1 MSRKHVLATLVVIVI
16 LGVLFYLQFRSWQT
30 FDWGVFWMQTRRA
43 SLGRILFAVL
53 LVYCGYVIRALRW
66 KIFLRPV
73 RPARTRDL
81 LPAMVIGFA
90 GLALLGRPAE
100 LIRPYLVARRQQL
113 PFSSQVAV
121 WMVERIF
128 DTGSF
133 AVLVTLTIFFAPS
146 LRSLPYFAQFTV
158 FGYFLVFAVLGMI
171 AAAFLL
177 WRGSEGLAAWVERRF
192 VRWAPHLAHTAAD
205 RARAFGRGLHTIHDL
220 RSFFQLTGLSLLL
233 WLMIAL
239 AYREI
244 AHAYPEPL
252 RSMTIPHVLL
262 LMGFGIAGSTIQL
275 PAVGGGT
282 QLANIAALAHI
293 FGAPPELAV
302 SCGIMLWLV
311 TFVAIAPAGF
321 LLARREHLSL
331 RQLEAKAEAEARGTE
346 G

>member
-1 MSRKHVLATLVVIVI
+1 
-16 LGVLFYLQFRSWQT
+16 
-30 FDWGVFWMQTRRA
+30 
-43 SLGRILFAVL
+43 
-53 LVYCGYVIRALRW
+53 
-66 KIFLRPV
+66 
-73 RPARTRDL
+73 
-81 LPAMVIGFA
+81 
-90 GLALLGRPAE
+90 
-100 LIRPYLVARRQQL
+100 
-113 PFSSQVAV
+113 
-121 WMVERIF
+121 
-128 DTGSF
+128 
-133 AVLVTLTIFFAPS
+133 
-146 LRSLPYFAQFTV
+146 
-158 FGYFLVFAVLGMI
+158 
-171 AAAFLL
+171 
-177 WRGSEGLAAWVERRF
+177 
-192 VRWAPHLAHTAAD
+192 
-205 RARAFGRGLHTIHDL
+205 
-220 RSFFQLTGLSLLL
+220 
-233 WLMIAL
+233 MIAL

>member
-1 MSRKHVLATLVVIVI
+1 MTRKHILATLVVVVI
-16 LGVLFYLQFRSWQT
+16 LGALFYLQFRSWQT
-30 FDWGVFWMQTRRA
+30 FNWSIFWMETRRA
-43 SLGRILFAVL
+43 DPWRVLFAVL
-53 LVYCGYVIRALRW
+53 IVYCGYVIRALRW

-73 RPARTRDL
+73 CPTRTLEL
-81 LPAMVIGFA
+81 LPAMIVGFA

-146 LRSLPYFAQFTV
+146 LRTLPYFAQFTA

-171 AAAFLL
+171 AGAFLL
-177 WRGSEGLAAWVERRF
+177 WRNSQGFAAWVERRF
-192 VRWAPHLAHTAAD
+192 TRWAPHLAHTAAE

-220 RSFFQLTGLSLLL
+220 PSFLELVGLSLLL

-239 AYREI
+239 AYHQI

-293 FGAPPELAV
+293 FGVPPELAV

-321 LLARREHLSL
+321 LLARHEHLSL
-331 RQLEAKAEAEARGTE
+331 RKLEEEAEEEARE
-346 G
+346 PKQ